1 MAKVIDMA
9 GVARGDALL
18 DNAIKNNPA
27 VLDRLTTE
35 DIAAMVADTDTILSV
50 RLPKALADR
59 LARLARFEAVKR
71 DERVTRNSIIAELLE
86 TALADREKRE
96 SDK

>member
-1 MAKVIDMA
+1 MARVIDLA

-35 DIAAMVADTDTILSV
+35 DITAMVADTDTILSV
-50 RLPKALADR
+50 RLPKELADR

-71 DERVTRNSIIAELLE
+71 DERVTRNSIIVELLE
-86 TALADREKRE
+86 TALGERERRE

>member
-35 DIAAMVADTDTILSV
+35 DITAMVADTDTILSV
-50 RLPKALADR
+50 RIPKTLADQ
-59 LARLARFEAVKR
+59 LARLARFEAVRR
-71 DERVTRNSIIAELLE
+71 DERVTRNSIIVELLE
-86 TALADREKRE
+86 SAMADREKRDA
-96 SDK
+96 DK

>member
-1 MAKVIDMA
+1 MARVIDMA

-18 DNAIKNNPA
+18 ASAIEKNPA
-27 VLDRLTTE
+27 VLDRLTTK

-50 RLPKALADR
+50 RLPKELADR
-59 LARLARFEAVKR
+59 LARLARIEAVRR
-71 DERVTRNSIIAELLE
+71 DERVTRNSIIVELLE

>member
-35 DIAAMVADTDTILSV
+35 DITEMVADTDTILSV
-50 RLPKALADR
+50 RVPKTLADR
-59 LARLARFEAVKR
+59 LARLARLEAVRR
-71 DERVTRNSIIAELLE
+71 DERVTRNSIIVELLE
-86 TALADREKRE
+86 TALADRERRDQE
-96 SDK
+96 

>member
-1 MAKVIDMA
+1 MAKVIDMV

-35 DIAAMVADTDTILSV
+35 DITAMVADTDTILSV
-50 RLPKALADR
+50 RIPKTLADE
-59 LARLARFEAVKR
+59 LARLARFEAVRR
-71 DERVTRNSIIAELLE
+71 DERVTRNSIIVELLE
-86 TALADREKRE
+86 TALGERERRE

>member
-1 MAKVIDMA
+1 MAKVIDLD

-35 DIAAMVADTDTILSV
+35 DITEMVADTDTILSV
-50 RLPKALADR
+50 RVPKTLADR
-59 LARLARFEAVKR
+59 LARLARLEAVRR
-71 DERVTRNSIIAELLE
+71 DERVTRNSIIVELLE
-86 TALADREKRE
+86 TALADRERRDQE
-96 SDK
+96 